1 MMITKQAGDN
11 RFIRFFKRA
20 PIIFAFLIAGFFPFC
35 ADAFDILL
43 GTGEAGTFSHFT
55 GRTICRMINR
65 YAEDIDCKPAPA
77 PGDVHNL
84 TNLQGGSLD
93 MALVDSRMLQ
103 DAMNKTGYFEF
114 LDISYENLRAL
125 FPLYDIPITLVAR
138 GDARITSLQ
147 ALKGKR
153 INIGAPRSLQ
163 QLAFDAIMEAK
174 KWSKSDFSL
183 VGELSASQSQDTMA
197 FCHGTIQAMIHIGVH
212 PDAALQQ
219 LFKLC
224 KAGLVNMND
233 SDIEKLIKDHPAFA
247 KIDIAADSYPSQP
260 KGITTFGTR
269 MILVASENLDDQTVY
284 QIMAAIG
291 SHRKY
296 LRGAHRALA
305 DFSVTAKKINVAGI
319 QLHPGA
325 VKYIS
330 EQVQ

>member
-1 MMITKQAGDN
+1 MITSKEAGNN

-20 PIIFAFLIAGFFPFC
+20 PVISVFLIVGLFPFS

-43 GTGEAGTFSHFT
+43 GTGETGTFSHFT
-55 GRTICRMINR
+55 GRTICRMINKH
-65 YAEDIDCKPAPA
+65 ADDIDCKTVPAPDA
-77 PGDVHNL
+77 VHNL
-84 TNLQGGSLD
+84 TNLRAGSLD
-93 MALVDSRMLQ
+93 IVLIDSSMLQ

-114 LDISYENLRAL
+114 FDIGYENLRAL

-138 GDARITSLQ
+138 SDARITSLQ

-153 INIGAPRSLQ
+153 INTGAPRSLH
-163 QLAFDAIMEAK
+163 QLAFEAIMRAK
-174 KWSKSDFSL
+174 RWSKNDFSL
-183 VGELSASQSQDTMA
+183 VQELSASQSQDTLA
-197 FCHGTIQAMIHIGVH
+197 FCHGTVQAMIHIGVH
-212 PDAALQQ
+212 PDDALQQ
-219 LFKLC
+219 LFRLC
-224 KAGLVNMND
+224 KADLVNMND
-233 SDIEKLIKDHPAFA
+233 SDIGKLIKDHPAFA
-247 KIDIAADSYPSQP
+247 KIDIAADTYASQP

-284 QIMAAIG
+284 RITAAID

-325 VKYIS
+325 AKYIS
-330 EQVQ
+330 AEGQ

>member
-1 MMITKQAGDN
+1 MMTSKQAGDN

-20 PIIFAFLIAGFFPFC
+20 PVISAFLIVRLFPFS

-43 GTGEAGTFSHFT
+43 GTGETGTFSHFT

-65 YAEDIDCKPAPA
+65 QADDIDCKPVPS
-77 PGDVHNL
+77 PGDVHNF

-103 DAMNKTGYFEF
+103 DAMNKAGYFEF
-114 LDISYENLRAL
+114 LDIGYENLRAL

-138 GDARITSLQ
+138 SDARITSLQ

-153 INIGAPRSLQ
+153 INLGPPRSLQ
-163 QLAFDAIMEAK
+163 QLAFEAIMQAK
-174 KWSKSDFSL
+174 SWSKGDFSL

-212 PDAALQQ
+212 PDSSLQQ

-224 KAGLVNMND
+224 QAGLVNMND
-233 SDIEKLIKDHPAFA
+233 SDIGKLIKDNPAFA
-247 KIDIAADSYPSQP
+247 KIDIAADTYPSQP
-260 KGITTFGTR
+260 KRITTFGTG
-269 MILVASENLDDQTVY
+269 MILIASENLDDQTVY
-284 QIMAAIG
+284 QIMAAID

-325 VKYIS
+325 AKYIS
-330 EQVQ
+330 AQVQ

>member
-1 MMITKQAGDN
+1 MMTSKQAGDN
-11 RFIRFFKRA
+11 RSIRFFKRA
-20 PIIFAFLIAGFFPFC
+20 PLIFALLIAGLFPFP

-43 GTGEAGTFSHFT
+43 GTGETGTFSHFT

-65 YAEDIDCKPAPA
+65 YADDIDCKPVPA
-77 PGDVHNL
+77 SGDVHNL

-103 DAMNKTGYFEF
+103 DAMNKTGYFKF
-114 LDISYENLRAL
+114 FDIGYENLRAL

-138 GDARITSLQ
+138 RDARITSLQ

-163 QLAFDAIMEAK
+163 QLAFDVIMKAK
-174 KWSKSDFSL
+174 SWTKSDFSL

-197 FCHGTIQAMIHIGVH
+197 FCHGTIQAMLHVGVH
-212 PDAALQQ
+212 PDSSLQQ

-224 KAGLVNMND
+224 EAGLVNMND
-233 SDIEKLIKDHPAFA
+233 SDIGKLIKDHSAFA
-247 KIDIAADSYPSQP
+247 KIDIAADTYPSQP
-260 KGITTFGTR
+260 KGVTTFGTG

-284 QIMAAIG
+284 QIMAAID

-305 DFSVTAKKINVAGI
+305 DFSVTGKKINVAGI

-325 VKYIS
+325 AKYIS
-330 EQVQ
+330 EQGQ

>member
-1 MMITKQAGDN
+1 MMTTKQTGNN
-11 RFIRFFKRA
+11 RSIRFFRRA
-20 PIIFAFLIAGFFPFC
+20 PIIFAFLLAGLFPFS

-43 GTGEAGTFSHFT
+43 GTGETGTFSHFT
-55 GRTICRMINR
+55 GRMICRMINR
-65 YAEDIDCKPAPA
+65 YADDIDCKSVTAT
-77 PGDVHNL
+77 GDVHNL

-93 MALVDSRMLQ
+93 LAVVDSRMLQ

-114 LDISYENLRAL
+114 LDIGYENLRAL
-125 FPLYDIPITLVAR
+125 FPLYDVPVALVAR
-138 GDARITSLQ
+138 SDARITSLQ

-163 QLAFDAIMEAK
+163 QLAFDAIMKAK
-174 KWSKSDFSL
+174 KWSKGDFSL

-212 PDAALQQ
+212 PDSSLQQ

-233 SDIEKLIKDHPAFA
+233 RDIGKLIKDHPAFA
-247 KIDIAADSYPSQP
+247 KVDIADDTYPSQP

-269 MILVASENLDDQTVY
+269 MILIASENLDHQTIY
-284 QIMAAIG
+284 RITAAIDG
-291 SHRKY
+291 HRKY

-305 DFSVTAKKINVAGI
+305 DFSVTAKKVNVAGI

-325 VKYIS
+325 AKYIS
-330 EQVQ
+330 EQTQ

>member
-1 MMITKQAGDN
+1 MMTDKQAGNN

-20 PIIFAFLIAGFFPFC
+20 PVISAFLIVGLFPFS

-43 GTGEAGTFSHFT
+43 GTGGTGTFSHFT

-65 YAEDIDCKPAPA
+65 QADDIDCKPVPA

-103 DAMNKTGYFEF
+103 DVMNKTGYFEF
-114 LDISYENLRAL
+114 LDIGYENLRAL

-138 GDARITSLQ
+138 HDARITSLQ

-163 QLAFDAIMEAK
+163 QLAFDAIMQAK

-212 PDAALQQ
+212 PDSSLQQ

-233 SDIEKLIKDHPAFA
+233 RDIGKLIKDNPAFA
-247 KIDIAADSYPSQP
+247 KIDIAADTYASQP

-269 MILVASENLDDQTVY
+269 MILVASENLDDQAVY
-284 QIMAAIG
+284 QIMAAID

-325 VKYIS
+325 ARYLS
-330 EQVQ
+330 AQGQ